1 MAEVEPGHAVPAFGE
16 HLQEEPAAT
25 SDIEDESVRLIRLE
39 GAAYEAHVVP
49 EHKTAIDLPQ
59 TIDSFFL
66 GTEPVGVGIMRAQFA
81 CAWRREKAGQPALL
95 AFDDLELPVRGVVET
110 VRCLEQGSELRV
122 SANGT
127 HRQRLAGDRVAFSA
141 GERSEF
147 RFLRFD
153 LHPFDQNRIA
163 VPNGSRTA
171 WHFCRRVLLH

>member
-1 MAEVEPGHAVPAFGE
+1 M
-16 HLQEEPAAT
+16 
-25 SDIEDESVRLIRLE
+25 IRLE

-66 GTEPVGVGIMRAQFA
+66 GTEPVSVGIMRAQFA

-163 VPNGSRTA
+163 VPNASRTV